1 MIEIDYCAS
10 ASSRRRIDFLYG
22 RRPLATVS
30 SSVAAGLSRPFHR
43 AARPQT
49 TKGGHLG
56 RPTCAASPRRH
67 VTRINPIGRD
77 THTHARTET
86 HGRKPKAAIDTRNDA
101 DESPAAAAYDEKRRG
116 RRRKKKRR
124 SLQRRRPP
132 ARNPHTHTYT
142 HTHRVLALTND
153 RRRRRPPFWLPIVSG
168 PMSPRLAVACLS
180 APSLSLSPFHS
191 SPFPSLFLFA
201 AAVMPQPIN

>member
-1 MIEIDYCAS
+1 MPTVVPCQRHNGRAFAAAAVFPLPKRRWPALGLMIEIDYCAS

-132 ARNPHTHTYT
+132 ARNPQIG
-142 HTHRVLALTND
+142 RA
-153 RRRRRPPFWLPIVSG
+153 SG
-168 PMSPRLAVACLS
+168 RGRG
-180 APSLSLSPFHS
+180 
-191 SPFPSLFLFA
+191 
-201 AAVMPQPIN
+201 